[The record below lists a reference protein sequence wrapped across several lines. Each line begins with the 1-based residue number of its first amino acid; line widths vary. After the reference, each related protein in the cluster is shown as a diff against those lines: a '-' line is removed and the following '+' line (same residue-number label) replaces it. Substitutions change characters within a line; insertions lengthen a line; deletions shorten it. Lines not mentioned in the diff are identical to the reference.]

1 MINFTADS
9 MFNLEKISNNK
20 INKNIQALL
29 LEEENVVGVYR
40 TIREQVVFTDKRI
53 LTVDVKGVTGKK
65 QEIFTL
71 PYSKIQYF
79 GIQTVGFGEFIPD
92 GELALFFNNGLK
104 ASFEF
109 KGKNDILE
117 IGKIVSKYTLT

>member
-92 GELALFFNNGLK
+92 AELALFFNNGLK